1 MGIGDKVIPMDSIIA
16 SFKQQ
21 AEKAIEQL
29 KEDLKSIRTG
39 RASPAFVEN
48 LPVRAYGGQTTLRL
62 LELATITT
70 DGPTA
75 LVISPFDPSTVTDIE
90 KAILSS
96 SLGLTPQTQGTT
108 ILVRIPPLSQE
119 QREKILKV
127 IGQKIEDKK
136 VQIRNHR
143 DEARKKIKHQL
154 EKKELTED
162 GKFRLEKE
170 VDIQAQDL
178 MDAIVETK
186 RKKEEEIMQI

>member
-1 MGIGDKVIPMDSIIA
+1 MDSTVA

-21 AEKAIEQL
+21 GEKAIEQL

-48 LPVRAYGGQTTLRL
+48 LPVKAYGGQTTLRL

-70 DGPTA
+70 DGPTT
-75 LVISPFDPSTVTDIE
+75 LVISPFDPSTATDIE

-96 SLGLTPQTQGTT
+96 SLGLTPQNQGIT

-154 EKKELTED
+154 EKKEITED

-170 VDIQAQDL
+170 VDIQAQNL